1 MSIFGRAYET
11 DPRVKCF
18 CRRKRVGE
26 EREESI
32 FDQTSGSK
40 FSQNFNF
47 KILTKLQNQYY
58 NQTTFSFRI
67 LTKPRQLSLGR
78 CYQNCHLFW
87 QTKITGWP
95 TDHQSSLKN
104 RGQSPSS
111 DEAGVSG
118 NSFSRPFPRMKASDS
133 HSRIMGMD
141 FFIPF
146 PFPNFGNAFFS
157 FPSRSRIMGMGFFH
171 SLPVPELWEWI
182 FFIPFPFP
190 NCGNGFF

>member
-47 KILTKLQNQYY
+47 KILTKLQIQYY

-95 TDHQSSLKN
+95 TDHQSSLSN
-104 RGQSPSS
+104 RVQSPSS
-111 DEAGVSG
+111 DEASHWVDLGPIKNGPASAPSYNVDLKDLEICNRKQNFSQRTDLFKSSG
-118 NSFSRPFPRMKASDS
+118 NS
-133 HSRIMGMD
+133 
-141 FFIPF
+141 
-146 PFPNFGNAFFS
+146 
-157 FPSRSRIMGMGFFH
+157 
-171 SLPVPELWEWI
+171 ELLT
-182 FFIPFPFP
+182 
-190 NCGNGFF
+190 CDR